1 MKHLQFFLILL
12 ICSGCLSAQN
22 VINVD
27 ARLVDSTRT
36 FKIDQSIK
44 FINTDNKELLSIY
57 LNDWNNAFSSKTSA
71 LAKRFAEDYA
81 RRFHFAK
88 EEERGNTTINSV
100 KDSRGSDL
108 QWDRPGNVVDL
119 VRIVLE
125 EPLAPGDSI
134 TLNLNYD
141 LRVPDDKFTRYGR
154 DGNGNY
160 KLRYWYMV
168 PAPLDNG
175 WKLYSHQDLGL
186 QYVNPYKVKISL
198 DVPTE
203 FYAASGLNLLRTQT
217 RQGFKSIQFEGD
229 DRVDSKMY
237 LTKSYIF
244 ESIEANSTQ
253 VITNIEDEDIQ
264 FDIKHTIL
272 ERVLEFLNERLG
284 EYPHENIFVTQEDY
298 LNNPIYGLN
307 QLPGFIRPFPD
318 GFQYDIKLF
327 KTITSN
333 YLQNTIF
340 TDPRKEKWVTD
351 AIMVSLM
358 MDYVDTYYP
367 KMKLI
372 GNLSKIIGVRWF
384 HLADLEFNDQYQFL
398 YMNMAR
404 MNLDQPLT
412 TSQDSLVKF
421 NKNIA
426 NAYKAGIG
434 LKYLENFL
442 GDESVKKSISEFY
455 SEYKL
460 KKVTE
465 EDFMQILQ
473 NNSDKDIS
481 WFFDDYVGTNKKI
494 DFKIKDVQKLEDS
507 LKVTIQNL
515 RDNDMPVSLYGLK
528 DGEVVYR
535 TWVENVRD
543 TLSIKVPK
551 KDIQRLALNYN
562 QEIPEFNQRNNY
574 HGVTKLLDKP
584 LQFRLLQDVED
595 PRYHQVFFMPEF
607 EYNLYDGVS
616 IGPKLYNKTILSKTF
631 NFAIS
636 PKYGFTSQTFVGSA
650 SFYNSHQF
658 ENEELYSIYYGIGG
672 SRFSYG
678 YNLFYEKFTP
688 FLGFS
693 FRNSYLRSNE
703 RQRLLIRNVHVSR
716 DQNPEAPLLQPDYN
730 VFNVNYVYS
739 NPNFLKH
746 LTASVD
752 YQLSDKFSKL
762 SVTAEY
768 RKLFTNNR
776 QINVRFFAGTFLYND
791 VRSNDYFSFALDR
804 PTDYLFDYN
813 YYGRSQGSGL
823 FSQQIIVAEGGFKS
837 QLQPEFANQWLT
849 SINAST
855 NIWNWI
861 YAYGDVGIV
870 KNQGD
875 SGQLLFD
882 SGIRISLVQDYFEL
896 FFPVYSNLGWE
907 LDDPDYDQKIRFIVA
922 LDINTLIRLFTRR
935 WY

>member
-1 MKHLQFFLILL
+1 MKHLQFFLIFIL
-12 ICSGCLSAQN
+12 CSGCLSAQN
-22 VINVD
+22 VINVN
-27 ARLVDSTRT
+27 ARLIDSSHTL
-36 FKIDQSIK
+36 KIDQSIK
-44 FINTDNKELLSIY
+44 FINTEERELVSLY

-88 EEERGNTTINSV
+88 DEERGHTTINSI
-100 KDSRGSDL
+100 KDSLGPDL
-108 QWDRPGNVVDL
+108 EWDRPGNVVDL
-119 VRIVLE
+119 VRIKLE

-134 TLNLNYD
+134 TLHLNYE
-141 LRVPDDKFTRYGR
+141 LKIPDDKFTRYGR
-154 DGNGNY
+154 DNKGNY

-168 PAPLDNG
+168 PAPLDAG

-186 QYVNPYKVKISL
+186 QYVKPYKVNISL
-198 DVPTE
+198 DIPTE
-203 FYAASGLNLLRTQT
+203 FYAASGLNLIRTQT
-217 RQGFKSIQFEGD
+217 KQGFKSIRFKGNQ
-229 DRVDSKMY
+229 RVDSKMY

-244 ESIEANSTQ
+244 ESISANSNQ

-264 FDIKHTIL
+264 FDIKNTIL
-272 ERVLEFLNERLG
+272 ERVVGFLQERLG
-284 EYPHENIFVTQEDY
+284 TYPHDNIFVTQEDY

-327 KTITSN
+327 KTITNN

-340 TDPRKEKWVTD
+340 INPRTEKWVTD

-358 MDYVDTYYP
+358 MDYVDTHYP
-367 KMKLI
+367 NMKLI
-372 GNLSKIIGVRWF
+372 GNLSKIIGIRWF
-384 HLADLEFNDQYQFL
+384 HAADLEFNDQYQFL

-404 MNLDQPLT
+404 LNLDQPLS

-426 NAYKAGIG
+426 NAYKAGVG
-434 LKYLENFL
+434 LRYLEDFL
-442 GDESVKKSISEFY
+442 GDESVKESISDFY

-460 KKVTE
+460 KRVTD
-465 EDFMQILQ
+465 EDFMRILQ
-473 NNSDKDIS
+473 KNAKKDIS
-481 WFFDDYVGTNKKI
+481 WFFDDYVNTNKKI
-494 DFKIKDVQKLEDS
+494 DFKIKKVQKLEDS
-507 LKVTIQNL
+507 LNVTIQNL
-515 RDNDMPVSLYGLK
+515 RNNEMPVSLYGLK
-528 DGEVVYR
+528 DGEVVYK
-535 TWVENVRD
+535 TWVEKVRD
-543 TLSIKVPK
+543 TLSVKIPK
-551 KDIQRLALNYN
+551 KDIQRLALNYK

-574 HGVTKLLDKP
+574 EGVTKLLNKP
-584 LQFRLLQDVED
+584 LQFRLLQDIED
-595 PRYHQVFFMPEF
+595 PRYNQIFFMPEF

-616 IGPKLYNKTILSKTF
+616 IGPKLYNKTVLSKTF

-636 PKYGFTSQTFVGSA
+636 PKYGFTSETIVGSA

-658 ENEELYSIYYGIGG
+658 ENKELYSIYYGIGG

-688 FLGFS
+688 FLVFA

-703 RQRLLIRNVHVSR
+703 RQRLSIRNINVKR
-716 DQNPEAPLLQPDYN
+716 DQNPVEPLLQPDYN
-730 VFNVNYVYS
+730 VLNVNYSYS

-746 LTASVD
+746 LTASLD
-752 YQLSDKFSKL
+752 YQLSDKFSKM

-776 QINVRFFAGTFLYND
+776 QVNIRFFAGTFLYND

-837 QLQPEFANQWLT
+837 QLQPEFANEWLT
-849 SINAST
+849 SLNAST

-870 KNQGD
+870 KNRGD
-875 SGQLLFD
+875 KGKLLFD
-882 SGIRISLVQDYFEL
+882 SGIRVSLVQDYFEL
-896 FFPVYSNLGWE
+896 FFPVYSSLGWE

-922 LDINTLIRLFTRR
+922 LDLNTLIRLFTRR